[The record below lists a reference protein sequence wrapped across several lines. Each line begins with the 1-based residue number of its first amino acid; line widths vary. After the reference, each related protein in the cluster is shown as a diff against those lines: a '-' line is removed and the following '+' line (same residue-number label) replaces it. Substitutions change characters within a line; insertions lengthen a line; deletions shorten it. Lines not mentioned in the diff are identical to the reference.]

1 MVDCFVYGEGWYSGA
16 WSKVVEAIIIG
27 VTIVVVAVPEGL
39 PLAVTISLAYSVGR
53 MRKENNLVR
62 QLHACETMGS
72 VNIICSDKTG
82 TLTEN
87 RMEITHI
94 DACGMQKEK
103 VNFTKDLYDPNFTKL
118 LCEGICENSSA
129 SISKNE
135 KGVPVMVGNRTECA
149 LLLFS
154 RTMDYDYIDY
164 RKKDNFGNRIPFSSD
179 IKRMT
184 TAVRVEEGR
193 YISYCKGAS
202 ETLLDMCEYVQVNG
216 ESIEPLDEEKKENFV
231 ASIDHYASQS
241 LRTLCLAYREMSDED
256 LEASQENPEI
266 LE

>member
-1 MVDCFVYGEGWYSGA
+1 MDQSNLTGEPDLISKNVHQPGVRKNDPFLLAGSTVAEGSCIVVVTCVGEFSTQGQTRKLILQDNDDEEECTFLQLKLEKIASDIGKLGFAVAILTIIALIAHLLIRSFAYGDGWHASY
-16 WSKVVEAIIIG
+16 WTKVVEAVIIG

-94 DACGMQKEK
+94 DACGLQKEK
-103 VNFTKDLYDPNFTKL
+103 VNFTKDLFDPAFTKL

-135 KGVPVMVGNRTECA
+135 
-149 LLLFS
+149 
-154 RTMDYDYIDY
+154 
-164 RKKDNFGNRIPFSSD
+164 
-179 IKRMT
+179 
-184 TAVRVEEGR
+184 
-193 YISYCKGAS
+193 
-202 ETLLDMCEYVQVNG
+202 
-216 ESIEPLDEEKKENFV
+216 
-231 ASIDHYASQS
+231 
-241 LRTLCLAYREMSDED
+241 
-256 LEASQENPEI
+256 
-266 LE
+266 